1 MTDTRQLE
9 MKLHKIVD
17 RLGKIEND
25 LAKTEKDLKALKEMF
40 GTKEVET
47 TS

>member
-17 RLGKIEND
+17 RLGKVEND
-25 LAKTEKDLKALKEMF
+25 LNKVAEDMKALKEMF